1 MTDADDP
8 IPVWAISLR
17 DAFDVVFRNL
27 VPDWQLLER
36 DATDRAN
43 EEACR
48 NYDKALRHANE
59 WLREKISQGIL
70 IAKIRDPDTREID
83 QLDRHGWLPLGQF
96 ETGIAS
102 NFVGPRGQWSRPS
115 TEIPYTEFD
124 PFQSGPNTIIK
135 GARRPVFF
143 DRKSFDNVEIA
154 QPTTVLGKPAVID
167 KGGRPPHY
175 DWDAIKAFTLEQIA
189 AHGKPHRNNKRL
201 PNKTQLIEL
210 IQDEWASRFDQ
221 HPSISSVRRHLNRWL
236 AEIDQN

>member
-70 IAKIRDPDTREID
+70 IAKIRDP
-83 QLDRHGWLPLGQF
+83 RHQ
-96 ETGIAS
+96 
-102 NFVGPRGQWSRPS
+102 R
-115 TEIPYTEFD
+115 D
-124 PFQSGPNTIIK
+124 
-135 GARRPVFF
+135 
-143 DRKSFDNVEIA
+143 
-154 QPTTVLGKPAVID
+154 
-167 KGGRPPHY
+167 
-175 DWDAIKAFTLEQIA
+175 
-189 AHGKPHRNNKRL
+189 
-201 PNKTQLIEL
+201 
-210 IQDEWASRFDQ
+210 
-221 HPSISSVRRHLNRWL
+221 
-236 AEIDQN
+236 